1 MALQPK
7 KGGTIHSKT
16 GDAKNALKDRY
27 DAGDHTVLENYPAE
41 AAVLYQ
47 MQQMSEDIDELR
59 RYLTA
64 EVGDG
69 AQGPQ
74 GPAGAKGDT
83 GDAGADGSNG
93 SNGSTGARGPAGSA
107 GARGA
112 AGSAGGVYGNLIKIL
127 PTQFMGNDD
136 VSYERTVIEDDV
148 RGKLGVRVAHSSQE
162 IYAAVTIPEGK
173 KVTGYAVYASSK
185 VTTYLNGVVNTT
197 GVSSEIGTGFSGAV
211 INLKTA
217 YNSAETNYVAIKVMT
232 TSTGQVIY
240 GGVIVI
246 ADR

>member
-1 MALQPK
+1 MALGNK
-7 KGGTIHSKT
+7 KGGTIHNKT
-16 GDAKNALKDRY
+16 GDAKNRLKAKY

-93 SNGSTGARGPAGSA
+93 STGARGPAGND

-112 AGSAGGVYGNLIKIL
+112 AGAAGGVYGNIIKIL

-136 VSYERTVIEDDV
+136 ANLERTVIEDDI
-148 RGKLGVRVAHSSQE
+148 RNKMGVRVASSSQE
-162 IYAAVTIPEGK
+162 IFASVTIPEGK
-173 KVTGYAVYASSK
+173 KVTGYGVYSSSS
-185 VTTYLNGVVNTT
+185 VSTFLNGVDVTS
-197 GVSSEIGTGFSGAV
+197 GVSSSIGSGNSGAV
-211 INLKTA
+211 INLRTA

-240 GGVIVI
+240 GAVIVI

>member
-59 RYLTA
+59 RYLAA

-93 SNGSTGARGPAGSA
+93 SNGSNGSTGSRGPTGNT
-107 GARGA
+107 GA
-112 AGSAGGVYGNLIKIL
+112 AGTTNAAQLDASTL
-127 PTQFMGNDD
+127 PTRRPSTRNLLWND
-136 VSYERTVIEDDV
+136 
-148 RGKLGVRVAHSSQE
+148 RG
-162 IYAAVTIPEGK
+162 
-173 KVTGYAVYASSK
+173 
-185 VTTYLNGVVNTT
+185 
-197 GVSSEIGTGFSGAV
+197 
-211 INLKTA
+211 
-217 YNSAETNYVAIKVMT
+217 
-232 TSTGQVIY
+232 
-240 GGVIVI
+240 IVKI
-246 ADR
+246 S